1 MNNRRSSGNIV
12 LVGLLVLVV
21 VFYLIWCARVFWML
35 PRIGLSPGIPNQ
47 AMKEISAW
55 HEAKRYFGP
64 EPFRWNRY
72 FEILKSPRQGVPK
85 FVSVRRVTDR
95 LLIATHPAKLGFAA
109 RFFRASDDWTSID
122 VATGPAFERGQPELS
137 DTEKKKLLMSL
148 PDVLSTD

>member
-12 LVGLLVLVV
+12 LVGLLLIGV
-21 VFYLIWCARVFWML
+21 VFYLIWCARVFWMH
-35 PRIGLSPGIPNQ
+35 PSINFSPGIPNQ

-64 EPFRWNRY
+64 ERFRWDRY
-72 FEILKSPRQGVPK
+72 LEILKSPRQGAPK